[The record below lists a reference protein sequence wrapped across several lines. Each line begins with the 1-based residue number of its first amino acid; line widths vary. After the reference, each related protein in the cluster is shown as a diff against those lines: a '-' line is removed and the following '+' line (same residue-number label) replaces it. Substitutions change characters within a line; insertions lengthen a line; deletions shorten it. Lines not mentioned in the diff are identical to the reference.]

1 MALDS
6 NFETVVDSL
15 EDIRWEREW
24 NGRLY
29 TRQPGPV
36 IVIDK
41 QRAWATVLIPQ
52 QDWRSMKKGWEKPR
66 FVLSR
71 WCKERGAWRIRGY
84 LRLSFRDAQAFG
96 KVVTDT
102 YLEDIADAASQK

>member
-6 NFETVVDSL
+6 NFETVVDNL

-24 NGRLY
+24 NGRMY
-29 TRQPGPV
+29 TRQLGPA
-36 IVIDK
+36 IVVDR

-52 QDWRSMKKGWEKPR
+52 QDWRSMKKGWERPR

-71 WCKERGAWRIRGY
+71 WYKERGAWRIKGY
-84 LRLSFRDAQAFG
+84 LRLSFRDAQAFS
-96 KVVTDT
+96 KLVSDE
-102 YLEDIADAASQK
+102 YLEEIADVASKE